1 MRAGLSAAALLLL
14 AAPALVAPVSAA
26 PAPAAAAAAA
36 GPRQFGDFT
45 VRCVDTKSVAPCDMF
60 EERVNKETGQ
70 RVMSL
75 SIGYMPSQS
84 RYIMQI
90 AVPLGVDLDKG
101 VVIAAGKFTSPSFL
115 FRRCDGTGCYVEA
128 GVTRE
133 LIDAF
138 AKAGTDGKFKVVADG
153 GKEFSFTFSFA
164 GFSAAHDDM
173 VAQNKAKAINPDNAE
188 LLAAPAKK

>member
-1 MRAGLSAAALLLL
+1 MRSGLLGALALL
-14 AAPALVAPVSAA
+14 AAASAAFAA
-26 PAPAAAAAAA
+26 PAAKPAAAPANS
-36 GPRQFGDFT
+36 GVRQFGDFV
-45 VRCVDTKSVAPCDMF
+45 VRCVDTKSVAPCDLF
-60 EERVNKETGQ
+60 QERVNKDTGQ
-70 RVMSL
+70 RVLSL

-101 VVIAAGKFTSPSFL
+101 VVVVDGKFTSPAFGI
-115 FRRCDGTGCYVEA
+115 RRCDQTGCYVEA

-138 AKAGTDGKFKVVADG
+138 ARNGNDAKVKVTAEG
-153 GKEFSFTFSFA
+153 GKEFAFTFSFA

-173 VAQNKAKAINPDNAE
+173 VAESKAKAINPDSAE
-188 LLAAPAKK
+188 MLSAPAKK